1 MIARIRGRLWHKTPQ
16 EAVVDV
22 GGVGYRLMIP
32 LSTFY
37 DLPSE
42 GEHVDLRVHTCV
54 REDALHLYGFLTD
67 DEKELFMLLIGVSKI
82 GPKTGLS
89 ILSGLP
95 TERLKDAI
103 HRQDIVLL
111 ASIPG
116 VGSKTAERLALELR
130 GKVTPSGS
138 GEKAAAAPSSP
149 DEARMSEDVI
159 NALVNLGYRKKD
171 AERAFRH
178 VWESGE
184 RSIEAFIRKAL
195 ARLAP

>member
-37 DLPSE
+37 DLPAE

-67 DEKELFMLLIGVSKI
+67 DEKELFLLLIGVSKI

-103 HRQDIVLL
+103 HRQDIAVL

-116 VGSKTAERLALELR
+116 IGRKTAERLALELR
-130 GKVTPSGS
+130 GKVAPAVS
-138 GEKAAAAPSSP
+138 GEKAPVPSSP
-149 DEARMSEDVI
+149 DEARMSEDVVS
-159 NALVNLGYRKKD
+159 ALVNLGYRKKD
-171 AERAFRH
+171 AEGAFRH

-184 RSIEAFIRKAL
+184 RSIETFIRKAL
-195 ARLAP
+195 ARLAR